1 MGESDYYID
10 EKIMN
15 VISEKITGLE
25 LLPNFSMGKKKASH
39 TETDIINWSEIMR
52 AAAGCGPLVLEVQVW
67 TVRCDEQQGVRARIT
82 PWSIKAS
89 EWKL

>member
-25 LLPNFSMGKKKASH
+25 LLPNFSMGKKKK
-39 TETDIINWSEIMR
+39 
-52 AAAGCGPLVLEVQVW
+52 
-67 TVRCDEQQGVRARIT
+67 
-82 PWSIKAS
+82 KAS
-89 EWKL
+89 PYRDRHY

>member
-25 LLPNFSMGKKKASH
+25 LFPNFSMQKKSLPYRDRH
-39 TETDIINWSEIMR
+39 Y
-52 AAAGCGPLVLEVQVW
+52 
-67 TVRCDEQQGVRARIT
+67 
-82 PWSIKAS
+82 
-89 EWKL
+89 

>member
-25 LLPNFSMGKKKASH
+25 LFPNFSCKKEASR

-52 AAAGCGPLVLEVQVW
+52 VAAGCGPPSP
-67 TVRCDEQQGVRARIT
+67 GG
-82 PWSIKAS
+82 AS
-89 EWKL
+89 LDCQMR